1 MNESNGLSA
10 IRFAL
15 LTRAAEGLTQ
25 WRPMLLSFAT
35 LLTCAIL
42 LIAGQMIGLRMFSA
56 LGVGIFL
63 LFACAAAIVLMVGI
77 SAVGAMLMDKAQ
89 ELPVRSFSEAV
100 SFGILSIPK
109 MLGLALLACVVAL
122 AFFAVAGIV
131 YMVCKIP
138 FLGAVLAFVAHPIL
152 VVVGAFLFVACMMV
166 VFPLFAPAVWSGLPF
181 KAALASVI
189 AIARSRLVPVVL
201 MLIVLYAIVG
211 VIGGLLISGLLPSG
225 MALTSMAA
233 GILGGVQNGLG
244 GYGYG
249 AGMGPLAMLMSG
261 ISSSGGFMGILMGMG
276 VLGLVVAA
284 LMSQVT
290 MLGLNLVYLEAHKSV
305 DMPADGAALDDML
318 GGMREQMHSAKDR
331 AMQATERARQMAAQ
345 KAEEL
350 AAAQAKRR
358 EEAAQRKA
366 EQDALAEA
374 QAEKSRLAAI
384 AAQAELDRAAQEEAE
399 RQQLMAQETA
409 RQQALE
415 EEQARLREDAERARL
430 QAAEAQAQA
439 DREAEVL
446 RQKALAEE
454 AERQKAKEAALAA
467 EAKAE
472 AERQRAQAAA
482 ATQAA
487 QSSAAVLSCPA
498 CQASVEPNDKFC
510 GECGKTLK

>member
-56 LGVGIFL
+56 LGMVIFL
-63 LFACAAAIVLMVGI
+63 LFACAAAIVLMGGI

-89 ELPVRSFSEAV
+89 EVPVRSFAEAI

-109 MLGLALLACVVAL
+109 MLGLALLAGLAAL

-131 YMVCKIP
+131 YLICKIP
-138 FLGAVLAFVAHPIL
+138 FLGAVLAFLAHPVL

-166 VFPLFAPAVWSGLPF
+166 VFPLFAPAVWSGLSF
-181 KAALASVI
+181 KAALTSVI

-233 GILGGVQNGLG
+233 SILGVGQTGFG

-249 AGMGPLAMLMSG
+249 GGMGLLAMLMSG
-261 ISSSGGFMGILMGMG
+261 ISSSGGFMGVLMGLG

-284 LMSQVT
+284 LMAQVT

-305 DMPADGAALDDML
+305 DMSADSAALDDML

-331 AMQATERARQMAAQ
+331 AMQATERARQIAAQ

-366 EQDALAEA
+366 EQDAAAAE
-374 QAEKSRLAAI
+374 QAEKKRLAAI
-384 AAQAELDRAAQEEAE
+384 AAQAELDRAAQAEAE
-399 RQQLMAQETA
+399 RQQLIAEETA

-415 EEQARLREDAERARL
+415 AEQARL
-430 QAAEAQAQA
+430 QAEAEQANAQA
-439 DREAEVL
+439 EEAL
-446 RQKALAEE
+446 RQQALAEE
-454 AERQKAKEAALAA
+454 AERQKAKEAIQAA
-467 EAKAE
+467 EEE
-472 AERQRAQAAA
+472 ANRLRAQAAA
-482 ATQAA
+482 RQQA
-487 QSSAAVLSCPA
+487 QVNPAVLACPA
-498 CQASVEPNDKFC
+498 CHAPVEPNDKFC
-510 GECGKTLK
+510 GECGHTLK

>member
-56 LGVGIFL
+56 LGMVIFL
-63 LFACAAAIVLMVGI
+63 LFACAAAIVLMGGI

-89 ELPVRSFSEAV
+89 EVPVRSFAEAI

-109 MLGLALLACVVAL
+109 MLGLALLAGLAAL

-131 YMVCKIP
+131 YLICKIP
-138 FLGAVLAFVAHPIL
+138 FLGAVLAFLAHPVL

-166 VFPLFAPAVWSGLPF
+166 VFPLFAPAVWSGLSF
-181 KAALASVI
+181 KAALTSVI

-233 GILGGVQNGLG
+233 GILGVGQNGFG
-244 GYGYG
+244 GYGG
-249 AGMGPLAMLMSG
+249 GMGPLAMLMSG
-261 ISSSGGFMGILMGMG
+261 ISSSGGFMGVLMGLG

-284 LMSQVT
+284 LMAQVT

-305 DMPADGAALDDML
+305 DMSADSAALDDML

-331 AMQATERARQMAAQ
+331 AMQATERARQIAAQ

-366 EQDALAEA
+366 EQDAAAAE
-374 QAEKSRLAAI
+374 QAEKNRLAAI
-384 AAQAELDRAAQEEAE
+384 AAQAELDRAAQAEAE
-399 RQQLMAQETA
+399 RQQLIAEETA

-415 EEQARLREDAERARL
+415 AERARL
-430 QAAEAQAQA
+430 QAEAEQANAQAE
-439 DREAEVL
+439 EAL
-446 RQKALAEE
+446 RQQALAEE
-454 AERQKAKEAALAA
+454 AERQKAKEAIQAA
-467 EAKAE
+467 EEE
-472 AERQRAQAAA
+472 ANRLRAQAAA
-482 ATQAA
+482 RQQA
-487 QSSAAVLSCPA
+487 QVNPAVLACPA
-498 CQASVEPNDKFC
+498 CHAPVEPNDKFC
-510 GECGKTLK
+510 GECGHTLK